1 LPISSAPVESVSVW
15 LIALSF
21 NAGESGWSVSSL
33 CLVGPA
39 LDLGRRVPPR
49 SDRHVGQPRRGE
61 TAEAVG
67 VAAGASASDV
77 AVDGAEAFAFG
88 LPLLTEGHDLLI
100 GPADEVPPHD
110 DLLGAGLTAER
121 NQSGRLAWPVGD
133 AQLGRAHSG
142 VAERARRHNDVL
154 EFDLTGV

>member
-1 LPISSAPVESVSVW
+1 VSVW

-49 SDRHVGQPRRGE
+49 SDRHDGQPRRE
-61 TAEAVG
+61 ESAEAVD
-67 VAAGASASDV
+67 VASGDTESDV

-88 LPLLTEGHDLLI
+88 LPLLTEGHDLLMRA
-100 GPADEVPPHD
+100 ADEVPPHD
-110 DLLGAGLTAER
+110 DLLGEGLTAEQ
-121 NQSGRLAWPVGD
+121 NQSGRLA
-133 AQLGRAHSG
+133 
-142 VAERARRHNDVL
+142 
-154 EFDLTGV
+154 

>member
-1 LPISSAPVESVSVW
+1 LSSSRATVTSAPVESVSVW

-21 NAGESGWSVSSL
+21 FAGGAGWSVSSL

-77 AVDGAEAFAFG
+77 AIDGAEAFAFG
-88 LPLLTEGHDLLI
+88 LPLLTEGHDLLMRA
-100 GPADEVPPHD
+100 ADEVPPHD
-110 DLLGAGLTAER
+110 GLLGEGLTAEQE
-121 NQSGRLAWPVGD
+121 QSGRLA
-133 AQLGRAHSG
+133 
-142 VAERARRHNDVL
+142 
-154 EFDLTGV
+154 